1 MNSYHKMVNRVT
13 EMICEHI
20 DDTENFILIGDN
32 SSGKSEILR
41 TIIEKKKGEAV
52 YYIDSVNRTFDAG
65 KVELFSEKYKEIKP
79 DFQGV
84 TSVRVHPF
92 NFNLHYTLVT
102 NTHLFHQ

>member
-13 EMICEHI
+13 EMICELV
-20 DDTENFILIGDN
+20 DDTEKFILIGDY

-84 TSVRVHPF
+84 FFVCVF
-92 NFNLHYTLVT
+92 
-102 NTHLFHQ
+102 LFFFFL

>member
-52 YYIDSVNRTFDAG
+52 YYID
-65 KVELFSEKYKEIKP
+65 
-79 DFQGV
+79 
-84 TSVRVHPF
+84 
-92 NFNLHYTLVT
+92 
-102 NTHLFHQ
+102 

>member
-1 MNSYHKMVNRVT
+1 MNSYHEMINRVT

-41 TIIEKKKGEAV
+41 TIIERKKGEAV

-79 DFQGV
+79 DFQV
-84 TSVRVHPF
+84 QRKKCI
-92 NFNLHYTLVT
+92 NLYSLKNSLTQT
-102 NTHLFHQ
+102 PQ

>member
-41 TIIEKKKGEAV
+41 TIIEKK
-52 YYIDSVNRTFDAG
+52 R
-65 KVELFSEKYKEIKP
+65 EKQFII
-79 DFQGV
+79 
-84 TSVRVHPF
+84 
-92 NFNLHYTLVT
+92 
-102 NTHLFHQ
+102 